1 MNIYIGNSRLNGNG
15 KTVEKK
21 TCKDVSLVDYFLLSS
36 DVFSAIK
43 YFDILDYNPLFSDVH
58 CGLSVNKN
66 TTTQD
71 IGQGSNPIHIKW
83 NAAKQSEFAES
94 NFHNETAF
102 GELDY
107 IFNEQ
112 CEGNQAKEIVNR
124 VVNKIIDFKKE
135 FDTIWR
141 AGLWQKLINSNIH
154 GKIFKIIFSFY
165 DNFKSCVKS
174 GHTFSDFFH
183 LRYWCKTGRKFIPF
197 LFAIYLN
204 DLEEFLTEHCKTGLD
219 TLNSLSVENLN
230 VYMKLFLLLYADDT
244 VIFAESQQELQQ
256 ILKLFEHYC
265 NIWKLK
271 VNISKTKIV
280 VFSKKKS
287 NQNFSYE
294 MFGEK
299 LSQQDDYN

>member
-1 MNIYIGNSRLNGNG
+1 VLASRQCLLHIIGNSTLNGNG

-21 TCKDVSLVDYFLLSS
+21 TYKDVSLVDYFLLSS

-124 VVNKIIDFKKE
+124 VVNKIGEIFRNKATLIFGTKT
-135 FDTIWR
+135 TIR
-141 AGLWQKLINSNIH
+141 RNI
-154 GKIFKIIFSFY
+154 KPDKPWY
-165 DNFKSCVKS
+165 TKS
-174 GHTFSDFFH
+174 
-183 LRYWCKTGRKFIPF
+183 
-197 LFAIYLN
+197 
-204 DLEEFLTEHCKTGLD
+204 
-219 TLNSLSVENLN
+219 
-230 VYMKLFLLLYADDT
+230 
-244 VIFAESQQELQQ
+244 
-256 ILKLFEHYC
+256 
-265 NIWKLK
+265 
-271 VNISKTKIV
+271 
-280 VFSKKKS
+280 
-287 NQNFSYE
+287 
-294 MFGEK
+294 
-299 LSQQDDYN
+299 